1 MTSHWEALVVG
12 INYYPNHTT
21 LKPLTAAANDAEAIA
36 VQLER
41 YGFQTF
47 RVQRLPRTAN
57 QKGEWHIDA
66 EAGVVKIQ
74 ELREAIANLLNPP
87 DLHPPETALFF
98 FSGHGWR
105 QTIDG
110 KEEVFLAT
118 SDVLPSDRNYGISL
132 SELGDAIQTSPV
144 KNLIIWLDCCYS
156 GKAIEYLPTN
166 KNYCIFTATRSYE
179 PGVEIKHQE
188 GLFTQ
193 ALTAGLNPDLYPD
206 GIVDSHKL
214 AKYIQERMKQAGQS
228 PQCVHSGR
236 SILLTSKVTPTAFKD
251 ECPYRSLAYFTEQTK
266 DAQVFYGRTKLTQ
279 DLIEHINHK
288 DRLIAVFGSSGSGK
302 SSLIRAGLLYQLKL
316 GQVIAGSNNWVYV
329 EPFTPTTDPVAKLLE
344 AVGINLP
351 STPVRKKRKATSRTT
366 LNRSREVLPLTNLV
380 ALIKAKWTEQTPI
393 MLIVDQFEECFTMSS
408 DAQQKAFI
416 DCLTELIKT
425 TPNLQIVIG
434 MRSDFRG
441 RLREYPQFVEL
452 MTSKVN
458 VGHLNREEIQ
468 EAIEK
473 PAEFVGLVIED
484 TLKQQL
490 IFDVEDYPGSLPL
503 LQYTLT
509 ELWHEAREQ
518 DERFL
523 RLSTYEGLGGIEGT
537 LEKRADVVYESLLP
551 QERIVAKR
559 IFLELTQVGDNLDTR
574 RRVKLGD
581 LVNSHHPLAILE
593 QVTQKLADRES
604 RLITR
609 TGADQAEDPHANIII
624 DVVHEALVRHWK
636 QLGKWKRQY
645 QAAMIVER
653 KIEAAAQEWDE
664 KGQKSEYLLQESRLG
679 EAEEYVKE
687 FSELG
692 MLDGMA
698 QQFID
703 RSIRLR
709 RRNRWLRGGIIGGFL
724 GLVTVGTIGVAF
736 FAFDANKE
744 KTIAQLK
751 EQAAKI
757 QVQLPLSKNVSPL
770 ILALRLAGENQQI
783 NEYWIL
789 NLGRWLKPEPHLIT
803 EVQGSLADAIEIVR
817 ERNVFKGH
825 SGGVRAVAV
834 SADGQT
840 IVSGDRAGI
849 VRLWDSAGNPI
860 RSPFGEHRG
869 EILALAI
876 STDGGTIVS
885 GGQDGNIRLWDRSG
899 QSIGS
904 PVSGDQ
910 VAVRS
915 LAISADGGTIV
926 SGSEDGKIRLWS
938 RNGKSI
944 RSIWNGTPGQILAI
958 AISADGGTIVSGGKD
973 GTVRLWDRAGNPIGL
988 PWIGHQGAA
997 RSVAVNADG
1006 GTIVSGGEDGIVRL
1020 WNRAGKTILPSGQN
1034 ISKNSN
1040 PKQSRKSIDRS
1051 VPGHQGHVLSVS
1063 ISADGGTI
1071 VSGGEDGTVQLW
1083 ARNGKSIGVPLKGH
1097 QGYVRSVAVST
1108 NGRTI
1113 VSGGK
1118 DGAVRLWA
1126 RDGKQIGLPFQGH
1139 RSFVH
1144 AVAVSKSGHTIVSA
1158 SHDGTVRLWQ
1168 QSGQP
1173 IGAPWPR
1180 DRVGGILAIAISADG
1195 QTIVSG
1201 GKDGAVRLWN
1211 RAGIPIGSPLTG
1223 YLGAVR
1229 SVAISTDG
1237 GTIVGGGQDGTV
1249 RLWDRD
1255 RKSIGLML
1263 RGPGGAVNSVAI
1275 STDGQTIVS
1284 GGEDGIVQI
1293 WDRSGHKLGTTLPGH
1308 QRGVRAIA
1316 ISADGQ
1322 TIISGGDG
1330 IKEAFL
1336 SGDKDGTV
1344 RIWDRSGK
1352 PIGAPLKGHQGVVNS
1367 VAISTDGQTM
1377 VSGGQDGTVRIW
1389 DRKGKSIGSPWKGHF
1404 GAVKSVAL
1412 STDGRTIV
1420 SGGQDGTVRL
1430 WRGVVWQDWVVEGCD
1445 RLRLHPDFTS
1455 PPAKDASDELKTIA
1469 NPVTTCVKYGGWQP
1483 PQTAEFVI
1491 N

>member
-12 INYYPNHTT
+12 INYYPKHTT
-21 LKPLTAAANDAEAIA
+21 LKQLTAAANDAEAIA
-36 VQLER
+36 VQLEQS
-41 YGFQTF
+41 GFQTF

-66 EAGVVKIQ
+66 AAGVVKIQ

-105 QTIDG
+105 QKIDG
-110 KEEVFLAT
+110 QEEVFLAT

-132 SELGDAIQTSPV
+132 SELGHLMQTSPV

-214 AKYIQERMKQAGQS
+214 ARYIQERMQQAGQS
-228 PQCVHSGR
+228 PQCVHSER
-236 SILLTSKVTPTAFKD
+236 SILLTSKFTRIAFKD
-251 ECPYRSLAYFTEQTK
+251 ECPYRSLAYFTEQTQ

-288 DRLIAVFGSSGSGK
+288 DRLIAVFGASGSGK

-316 GQVIAGSNNWVYV
+316 GQVIAGSNHWVYV
-329 EPFTPTTDPVAKLLE
+329 EPFTPTNDPVAKLLE
-344 AVGINLP
+344 AVGIDLP
-351 STPVRKKRKATSRTT
+351 STPVSKKRKKTSRTSP
-366 LNRSREVLPLTNLV
+366 NQGEEVSPVPNFV
-380 ALIKAKWTEQTPI
+380 ALIKAKWTVQTPI
-393 MLIVDQFEECFTMSS
+393 VLIVDQFEECFTMSS
-408 DAQQKAFI
+408 EAQQTAFI

-425 TPNLQIVIG
+425 IPNLQIVMG

-441 RLREYPQFVEL
+441 RLREYPEFKI
-452 MTSKVN
+452 TSKIN

-509 ELWHEAREQ
+509 ELWQEARKQGEQ
-518 DERFL
+518 FL
-523 RLSTYEGLGGIEGT
+523 RLSTYQGLGGIEGT

-551 QERIVAKR
+551 QEQVVAKR

-581 LVNSHHPLAILE
+581 LVNSHHSLVILE
-593 QVTQKLADRES
+593 QVTQKLADRDS

-609 TGADQAEDPHANIII
+609 TGVEQAEDPHANIII

-664 KGQKSEYLLQESRLG
+664 KGQKSEYLLQGSRLG
-679 EAEEYVKE
+679 EAEEYVKD

-692 MLDGMA
+692 LLDGMA
-698 QQFID
+698 EQFID

-709 RRNRWLRGGIIGGFL
+709 QRNRWLRGGIIGGFL
-724 GLVTVGTIGVAF
+724 GLLTVGTIGVAF

-834 SADGQT
+834 SADGRT
-840 IVSGDRAGI
+840 MVSGDRAGTM
-849 VRLWDSAGNPI
+849 RLWDSAGNPL
-860 RSPFGEHRG
+860 RAPFSGHRG
-869 EILALAI
+869 EILA
-876 STDGGTIVS
+876 
-885 GGQDGNIRLWDRSG
+885 
-899 QSIGS
+899 
-904 PVSGDQ
+904 
-910 VAVRS
+910 

-926 SGSEDGKIRLWS
+926 SGGQDGTIRLWDRAGNPIESPFSGHPAAVRSVAISADGGTIVSGSQDGKIRLWA
-938 RNGKSI
+938 RNGKSS

-958 AISADGGTIVSGGKD
+958 AISPDGGTIVSGGQD
-973 GTVRLWDRAGNPIGL
+973 GTIRLWDRSGQSIGL

-997 RSVAVNADG
+997 RSVA
-1006 GTIVSGGEDGIVRL
+1006 
-1020 WNRAGKTILPSGQN
+1020 
-1034 ISKNSN
+1034 
-1040 PKQSRKSIDRS
+1040 
-1051 VPGHQGHVLSVS
+1051 

-1071 VSGGEDGTVQLW
+1071 VSGGEDGTVRLWGRSGKQILPSSQNISKNSNPTQSRKPLDRSVPRHQGHVLAVAISPDGGTIVSGGEDGTVRLW
-1083 ARNGKSIGVPLKGH
+1083 ARNGKSIGVPWIGH

-1118 DGAVRLWA
+1118 DGAVRSWV
-1126 RDGKQIGLPFQGH
+1126 RDGKQLGSPFQGH

-1158 SHDGTVRLWQ
+1158 SNDGTVRLWQ

-1201 GKDGAVRLWN
+1201 GKDGAVRLWH
-1211 RAGIPIGSPLTG
+1211 RDGKSIGSPLTG
-1223 YLGAVR
+1223 SLGAVR
-1229 SVAISTDG
+1229 AVAMSTDG
-1237 GTIVGGGQDGTV
+1237 RTIVSGGQDGTV

-1255 RKSIGLML
+1255 GKSIELM
-1263 RGPGGAVNSVAI
+1263 RRAPGGAVNSVAI

-1308 QRGVRAIA
+1308 KRGVRAIA

-1322 TIISGGDG
+1322 TIVSGGDG
-1330 IKEAFL
+1330 TEAAFL

-1344 RIWDRSGK
+1344 RIWDRSGQ
-1352 PIGAPLKGHQGVVNS
+1352 PIGAPLKGHFGVVNS
-1367 VAISTDGQTM
+1367 VAISIDGQNI

-1389 DRKGKSIGSPWKGHF
+1389 DRQGKSIGSPWKGHF

-1412 STDGRTIV
+1412 STDDRTIV
-1420 SGGQDGTVRL
+1420 SGGQDATVRL
-1430 WRGVVWQDWVVEGCD
+1430 WRGVVWQDWVVAGCD
-1445 RLRLHPDFTS
+1445 RLRLHPDFTF
-1455 PPAKDASDELKTIA
+1455 PPAKDASDELKTLA

-1491 N
+1491 K